1 MSAVRGLSAL
11 AIAAVV
17 VLTLGALL
25 VPTTPGAPRTDVA
38 AGASGRAVGAADR
51 FTEAIP
57 WTGLTIPVGSGPWGE
72 ALDPSNGLLFVTDSQ
87 GANVTVL
94 NTSTNSVVATVPVG
108 TMPLG
113 IAYDPANGL
122 VYVANYESF
131 NVSVLNGTSL
141 RVEGSFAVGASDTG
155 GSNPIGVA
163 VDPVNGQLYVSYYS
177 LSGDCVRM
185 FDADTGAPT
194 GSVATGSGAICTG
207 FGYDPSNGQMY
218 VSAINFSRTY
228 VINAT
233 TDALTATIAGAGPN
247 AFAFDPS
254 DNEMVGVEPN
264 AVVFFSGSTE
274 SIAATTPISAPADGI
289 LDNGLV
295 YDAAMGSLFASGYAS
310 PIVELNGTTGT
321 VIGAS
326 PWDSGNDLAF
336 GPGNAVLYTT
346 EPSPDEVIAT
356 PAAVYPVA
364 VNVTGDVAGVLGPWE
379 LNVSSPTGPDWTW
392 FAPLDPNGTFLVPN
406 GTYDYAA
413 AVPEWLN
420 ATPVLPNGS
429 FVVDGVGITLSI
441 AFVEV
446 AVDPVTFEESGL
458 PVGASWSVTSGLP
471 AVTNASS
478 GTSIPLRVRSG
489 SVAIG
494 LGGPVGY
501 SVASI
506 AGPGDPSSREVNVS
520 GAATFV
526 VRFAPTLAITFDELG
541 LPVGSFWGVAIR
553 SAHEVGGPA
562 AQTASTSG
570 TSIEFSVP
578 KGTWKFAVTTKPSTE
593 RAVVGHGS
601 IVVGAHS
608 VLRTLRFVP
617 VDVRVA
623 FVAKGLPRGTAWTV
637 NVTGPNGTTSL
648 RGTAATLSE
657 LLPNGSYSFEI
668 GAVGTRAPVPA
679 NGTVV
684 VVAPHAELKER
695 VTFAAAVPPALP
707 GGPAGPAGPLA
718 MPGRPEP

>member
-1 MSAVRGLSAL
+1 MPAVRDVPAL
-11 AIAAVV
+11 AIAAAVV
-17 VLTLGALL
+17 VTLGALL
-25 VPTTPGAPRTDVA
+25 VATTPGATPTDA
-38 AGASGRAVGAADR
+38 AGGASHPVVGAAHPS
-51 FTEAIP
+51 TEALP

-108 TMPLG
+108 TVPLG
-113 IAYDPANGL
+113 IVYDPENGL
-122 VYVANYESF
+122 VYVANSGSY

-141 RVEGSFAVGASDTG
+141 RVAGSFDVGSSDM
-155 GSNPIGVA
+155 GSGPYGVA
-163 VDPVNGQLYVSYYS
+163 VDPDNGQLYVSYYS
-177 LSGDCVRM
+177 YSGDCVRM
-185 FDADTGAPT
+185 FDAATGAPV
-194 GSVATGSGAICTG
+194 GSVATASGAICTG
-207 FGYDPSNGQMY
+207 FGYDPRNGQMY

-233 TDALTATIAGAGPN
+233 TDALTTTIVGAGPDS
-247 AFAFDPS
+247 FAFDPS
-254 DNEMVGVEPN
+254 DDEMVGIEPN
-264 AVVFFSGSTE
+264 AVVFFNGSSE
-274 SIAATTPISAPADGI
+274 SIAATTTITAPADGI
-289 LDNGLV
+289 LADSVV
-295 YDAAMGSLFASGYAS
+295 YDAATGSLFASGFGS
-310 PIVELNGTTGT
+310 PIFELNGTTGT
-321 VIGAS
+321 LIGTS
-326 PWDSGNDLAF
+326 PWDSGNDLAL
-336 GPGNAVLYTT
+336 GPGNAVLYSS
-346 EPSPDEVIAT
+346 EPSPDQVVASPAT
-356 PAAVYPVA
+356 VYPVA

-420 ATPVLPNGS
+420 STPVLPNGS
-429 FVVDGVGITLSI
+429 FVVDGAGITLSF
-441 AFVEV
+441 AFAEV

-458 PVGASWSVTSGLP
+458 PVGASWSVTSGVP
-471 AVTNASS
+471 AITNASS
-478 GTSIPLRVRSG
+478 GSSIPLRVRSG
-489 SVAIG
+489 SLPIG
-494 LGGPVGY
+494 LGGPAGY

-520 GAATFV
+520 GASTFV
-526 VRFAPTLAITFDELG
+526 VRFAPALAITFDELG
-541 LPVGSFWGVAIR
+541 LPAGSVWGVTIR
-553 SAHEVGGPA
+553 SAHSAGGPA

-578 KGTWKFAVTTKPSTE
+578 KGTWKFAVTVKPSNE

-601 IVVGAHS
+601 MAVGAHS

-617 VDVRVA
+617 VDARVA

-657 LLPNGSYSFEI
+657 LLPNGSYSFEV
-668 GAVGTRAPVPA
+668 GAVGTRTPAPA

-684 VVAPHAELKER
+684 VVAPHAEMKER
-695 VTFAAAVPPALP
+695 ITFSAAVPPALP
-707 GGPAGPAGPLA
+707 AGPTGPAGPLA
-718 MPGRPEP
+718 MPGRAEP